1 MRGMQTAQPRS
12 PRVPLAVLGLL
23 MAGSLLLRVSRLD
36 AGYWIDEG
44 ISVGIA
50 SHGLHQIPAT
60 LGQDGSPPLYYLL
73 LHGWI
78 GLVGTGEAATR
89 SLSLLFAL
97 AAVPVAWWAGSAA
110 FDRRAGALAAAGAAG
125 CPFLTYYAQETRM
138 YSLVAVLSLLASA
151 AFVLAFVRGR
161 RNQLIPLGVYVVLL
175 LYTHNWGLFLAAG
188 MALAWLLL
196 WRANRVDGRDGALL
210 AAGVAL
216 AYAPWLPSLISQAVH
231 TAAPWAERPTPLA
244 LLDVPGGLFG
254 QVAGPLL
261 AIAAIAAARRR
272 PMDDGARVLL
282 TVAATAAGLAFVASQ
297 IQPAWTTRYLAIL
310 LGPLLLALAA
320 VVSRGARVTA
330 VALAAVAAVWIV
342 SIPPAVKSN
351 VRTVAHDVRPAIG
364 AGDLVVSTQPE
375 QVPALYRYLPDGVLY
390 LTPLGIVPDPRVTDW
405 RNGLKI
411 LRGGTADT
419 TLLPIVQHLEPGT
432 RILLVTPVT
441 GKHRSQAP
449 WLRAVRIRTREWR
462 AALRADP
469 HVKPIGAAPRAALP
483 RNAVRAE
490 LFQVRD

>member
-1 MRGMQTAQPRS
+1 
-12 PRVPLAVLGLL
+12 
-23 MAGSLLLRVSRLD
+23 
-36 AGYWIDEG
+36 
-44 ISVGIA
+44 
-50 SHGLHQIPAT
+50 
-60 LGQDGSPPLYYLL
+60 
-73 LHGWI
+73 
-78 GLVGTGEAATR
+78 
-89 SLSLLFAL
+89 
-97 AAVPVAWWAGSAA
+97 
-110 FDRRAGALAAAGAAG
+110 
-125 CPFLTYYAQETRM
+125 M

-196 WRANRVDGRDGALL
+196 WRAGRVGGRDGALL
-210 AAGVAL
+210 AAAIAI
-216 AYAPWLPSLISQAVH
+216 AYAPWLPTLVSQALH
-231 TAAPWAERPTPLA
+231 TAAPWSERPSPLQ

-254 QVAGPLL
+254 QIAGPLL

-282 TVAATAAGLAFVASQ
+282 TVAATAAVLAFTASQ

-310 LGPLLLALAA
+310 IGPLLLALAS
-320 VVSRGARVTA
+320 VVSRGARITA
-330 VALAAVAAVWIV
+330 VALVAVAAVWVV
-342 SIPPAVKSN
+342 STPPASKSN
-351 VRTVAHDVRPAIG
+351 VRTVAHDIRPAIG

-375 QVPALYRYLPDGVLY
+375 QVPALYRYLPQDVLY
-390 LTPLGIVPDPRVTDW
+390 LTPLGIVPDPRITDW

-411 LRGGTADT
+411 LRGGTAAT
-419 TLLPIVQHLEPGT
+419 TLLPIVAHMEPGS

-441 GKHRSQAP
+441 PQHRSQAP

-469 HVKPIGAAPRAALP
+469 HLQPIGTAPRATLP

-490 LFQVRD
+490 LFAVR